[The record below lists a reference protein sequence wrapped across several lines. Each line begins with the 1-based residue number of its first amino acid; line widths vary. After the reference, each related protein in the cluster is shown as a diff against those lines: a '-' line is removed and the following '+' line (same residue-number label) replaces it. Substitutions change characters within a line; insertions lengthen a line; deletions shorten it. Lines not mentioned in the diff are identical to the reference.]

1 MASIKKTF
9 RITEVRSEQ
18 LEIMQEFLQSKGY
31 KGTQTEIIE
40 KAIMDQYNGMRQADL
55 GFFKQKEEEARVKG
69 LTFYGS

>member
-1 MASIKKTF
+1 MPSIKKTF
-9 RITEVRSEQ
+9 RITEVRNEQ
-18 LEIMQEFLQSKGY
+18 LDIMQEYLQSKGY

-55 GFFKQKEEEARVKG
+55 GFFKHKEEEARVKG